1 VPVFHQPTLENGE
14 FMKTISDRRTLVQKK
29 WLGLAAAFALL
40 LGLAG
45 FGAANTSFA
54 QSTPTATATGSAV
67 AGVQA
72 PSATPAAPS
81 TGTGTTDSSSAVPIS
96 LAVLG
101 VAVLGGGIALAAAS
115 RKSN

>member
-1 VPVFHQPTLENGE
+1 MNAP
-14 FMKTISDRRTLVQKK
+14 SDRRTSVQKK
-29 WLGLAAAFALL
+29 WLGLVAAFALL

-72 PSATPAAPS
+72 PSITPAAPS
-81 TGTGTTDSSSAVPIS
+81 TGTGTTDSSSAVPVS
-96 LAVLG
+96 LVVLG
-101 VAVLGGGIALAAAS
+101 VAVLGGGIVLAAMS
-115 RKSN
+115 RRPN